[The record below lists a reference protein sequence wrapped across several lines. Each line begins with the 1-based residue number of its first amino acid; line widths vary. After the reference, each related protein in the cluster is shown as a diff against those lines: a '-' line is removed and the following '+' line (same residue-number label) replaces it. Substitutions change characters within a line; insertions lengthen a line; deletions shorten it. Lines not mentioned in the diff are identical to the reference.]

1 MSTDIP
7 VNHALDMVFSNTEPN
22 SAILTSASEGLQE
35 GIAIVGLPFDGG
47 ASYHPGSRFAPDA
60 IRQAGRQVFS
70 HAVWPFGFDPMDVQK
85 VVDTG
90 DIPYPYWKPQSFPAC
105 VRQHVDRYF
114 RSKMRVLA
122 FGGDHSVT
130 VPLVQSFLESNRG
143 GKLLVL
149 DAHCDVAEF
158 DPGDINHGSVL
169 SELLADGVLPDT
181 DLIHVGMRTGARS
194 DLPAA
199 SHVFSMEEIDQDR
212 RSIELLGAEIR
223 EIAGQ
228 APLYISLDLDV
239 FDPAFAPGVAT
250 YASGGLTSRAG
261 LDLLRG
267 LAGCNLRAMDIVELC
282 PHRDPSGVT
291 SSLAA
296 MLGAYF
302 MCISSEHFN
311 QMRMKIDR

>member
-1 MSTDIP
+1 MGTGTSI
-7 VNHALDMVFSNTEPN
+7 NHGLDMVFSNTKPADATPE
-22 SAILTSASEGLQE
+22 AISGELQD

-47 ASYHPGSRFAPDA
+47 SSYHPGSRFAPNV
-60 IRQAGRQVFS
+60 IREAGRQVFS
-70 HAVWPFGFDPMDVQK
+70 HPVWPFGFDPKMVQT

-90 DIPYPYWKPQSFPAC
+90 DVLYPYWKPQTFPAC
-105 VRQHVDRYF
+105 VREHVDHWMG
-114 RSKMRVLA
+114 SKMRVLA

-130 VPLVQSFLESNRG
+130 VPMIQSFLDCNPG

-149 DAHCDVAEF
+149 DAHCDVADF

-169 SELLADGVLPDT
+169 SELLADGALQDT

-199 SHVFSMEEIDQDR
+199 SHVFSMDEIDQDHC
-212 RSIELLGAEIR
+212 SIERLAAKIK
-223 EIAGQ
+223 EIAGR

-239 FDPAFAPGVAT
+239 FDPAFAPGVST
-250 YASGGLTSRAG
+250 YATGGLTSRAG

-282 PHRDPSGVT
+282 PPRDPGGVT
-291 SSLAA
+291 ASLAA

-302 MCISSEHFN
+302 MCISSKHFN
-311 QMRMKIDR
+311 QMSRTDER